1 MEITGKLILMLTMQ
15 PNDAN
20 AATVREYLLAL
31 LKEVWREGEG
41 FNGKRPFGNSG
52 WESELFTTLAWAD
65 LITAERDDSGYYY
78 GFDESEGRRLIEL
91 AIDAL

>member
-41 FNGKRPFGNSG
+41 FNGKRPS
-52 WESELFTTLAWAD
+52 W
-65 LITAERDDSGYYY
+65 
-78 GFDESEGRRLIEL
+78 
-91 AIDAL
+91 